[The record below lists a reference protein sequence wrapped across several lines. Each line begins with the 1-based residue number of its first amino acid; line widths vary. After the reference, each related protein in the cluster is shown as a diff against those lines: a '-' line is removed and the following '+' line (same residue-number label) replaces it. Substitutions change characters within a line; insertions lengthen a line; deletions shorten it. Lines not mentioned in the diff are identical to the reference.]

1 MDRPTPRPR
10 ALIGRLLLSSA
21 AVMLVLAAAFYVGW
35 LEIDPSAR
43 PLVAGVLVVAAIADA
58 VIGLRFLGESK

>member
-1 MDRPTPRPR
+1 MDRLTPRPR

>member
-1 MDRPTPRPR
+1 MDRKDVRPR
-10 ALIGRLLLSSA
+10 ALVGRLLLSSA

-43 PLVAGVLVVAAIADA
+43 PLVAGVLVLAAIADA